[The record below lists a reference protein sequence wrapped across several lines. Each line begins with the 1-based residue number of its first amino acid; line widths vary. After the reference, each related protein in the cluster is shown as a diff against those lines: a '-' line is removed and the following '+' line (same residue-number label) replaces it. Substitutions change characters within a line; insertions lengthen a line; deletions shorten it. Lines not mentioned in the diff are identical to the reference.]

1 MTPLFDNTGLYTRF
15 KDELKKWLGTP
26 HKHLQCE
33 IKKGADCGLFILK
46 TLFNI
51 GIVTDYNIVQ
61 THSRL
66 WYYLTSN
73 EIILDIINNVIDK
86 YMSAGYVLHEVDNLK
101 QGDILTFSTG
111 EVNLKTNHIAV
122 LLTDDKIIHSIKKN
136 GVTISDYNIYG
147 QYLTHSYR
155 VFKI

>member
-1 MTPLFDNTGLYTRF
+1 MKSLFDNIGLYTRF
-15 KDELKKWLGTP
+15 EDELKKWLGTP

-33 IKKGADCGLFILK
+33 IKKGADCGVFILK

-51 GIVTDYNIVQ
+51 GLVTDYNIVK

-66 WYYLTSN
+66 WYYLTDS
-73 EIILDIINNVIDK
+73 EIILDIIDTVIER
-86 YMSAGYVLHEVDNLK
+86 YMVTGYVLHEVDDLK
-101 QGDILTFSTG
+101 HGDILTFSTG

-122 LLTDDKIIHSIKKN
+122 LLTDDKMIHSIKKE
-136 GVTISDYNIYG
+136 GVHISDYNKYG

-155 VFKI
+155 VFLI